1 MSSEMTIMIPGC
13 MNNVAGGLQNRDSMQ
28 GGSEQA
34 RNLEDG
40 LTPKQIEAIRAAKAV
55 HAAKTAMAMAKV
67 SVPVVNPLL
76 GLTVIAQL
84 ALVTIAGMVKPP
96 QRNRLYVGSLHFDLK
111 EADVRAIF
119 QPFGPIK
126 TIEMS
131 YEPTTGKSK
140 GYAFIEYMNDAQA
153 DACEK
158 AMDGFMIAGR
168 PIKVGRPHNTVSANA
183 PVHRRLFFLLN
194 FSSVDLQPWP
204 PSLPQQAALAAQ
216 KAQAQPLNTPVAGPP
231 ARIYIGSVLF
241 DVKESEVKQI
251 FQVFGSIKQISMIP
265 NPENGKHKG
274 YGFIEY
280 EKHDDAV
287 QAIQAMNGFQLAGRP
302 LKEDKTSN
310 PIIVAAAN
318 AIADKVTTSLVTSSS
333 NDITT
338 VEDEE
343 NLSVSSVLQRKE
355 IMCKLANRPSRVVL
369 LKNMVEPEDVD
380 PLLEQEIAEECSKF
394 GKVNKVLIVTM
405 VEQGSRLVKVFVEF
419 GDQEAATK
427 AVARLDKRWFGGK
440 IVNASTYEEER
451 FVRQDLSG

>member
-1 MSSEMTIMIPGC
+1 MVGEFTGIS
-13 MNNVAGGLQNRDSMQ
+13 
-28 GGSEQA
+28 
-34 RNLEDG
+34 
-40 LTPKQIEAIRAAKAV
+40 IEE
-55 HAAKTAMAMAKV
+55 
-67 SVPVVNPLL
+67 L
-76 GLTVIAQL
+76 
-84 ALVTIAGMVKPP
+84 
-96 QRNRLYVGSLHFDLK
+96 F
-111 EADVRAIF
+111 
-119 QPFGPIK
+119 
-126 TIEMS
+126 
-131 YEPTTGKSK
+131 
-140 GYAFIEYMNDAQA
+140 
-153 DACEK
+153 
-158 AMDGFMIAGR
+158 R

-183 PVHRRLFFLLN
+183 PVTILPPQLLV
-194 FSSVDLQPWP
+194 SRPPAMAPLAAAGLGVPGLLPGMAGIPGLAGQHLLQQRAA
-204 PSLPQQAALAAQ
+204 SLLAAQQAALAAQ

-302 LKEDKTSN
+302 LKVGWASSAMPDSAQTSSEDKTSN